1 MNFSFS
7 SDQQLLK
14 NSARAFLDEHMKPA
28 TVRLLWDDPRGES
41 EALWKEMGEL
51 GWLGLSL
58 PEAHG
63 GSGLG
68 MVETAILLE
77 EMGHAALPGPYLPT
91 VLAARAIEEAG
102 TNAQRTRW
110 LSAIATG
117 EARATL
123 ALLDADLDWRPEG
136 TRTRAEKSAT
146 GWTLSGTKRF
156 VPWAHVADVLLVP
169 ARTPDG
175 LTLFLVDPAAAGLT
189 LEPAQVM
196 DGATRLVT
204 VTLDATPVGGD
215 GVLGAAGQAGP
226 LLASLLRRGA
236 VGAAAEMLGAARRC
250 LDMAGGYA
258 EGREQF
264 GQPIRSFPAGRRVG
278 RGRHAPLPVTAQ
290 GPPLDGIRVVD
301 LTSYIAGSYAAMQL
315 ADMGADVV
323 KVESPEGDA
332 FRELPGFFGWNRGK
346 RSISVDLKTPEGRAI
361 VERLATGGDVFMENM
376 RPGVAERLGLGWTR
390 FAALNPRLVYCSV
403 TAFGSTG
410 PGAQRP
416 GFDPIFQAL
425 GGLMT
430 LQGFGGAPQYLRT
443 APTDYYT
450 SALATQAIL
459 AALFTRERTGRGQ
472 RVETSLLRGVLA
484 LQSGVAVDYAGKPS
498 LVRDNPTYRLYQ
510 AGDGQWFFLAVGNQS
525 FWVKLTKALSLERVA
540 DDPRFGSWLL
550 RVQNNADLLPILEAR
565 FREKPRTE
573 WLELLAAHDIPAAP
587 VQPLLDFF
595 EDPAVRHH
603 DLVHEYEHPEVG
615 RLRLVGQPIA
625 FTQTPTRDPGP
636 PPTLGQHTDAIL
648 CELGYT
654 NAEIAALR
662 ARRVLGGPRR

>member
-1 MNFSFS
+1 M
-7 SDQQLLK
+7 
-14 NSARAFLDEHMKPA
+14 
-28 TVRLLWDDPRGES
+28 
-41 EALWKEMGEL
+41 
-51 GWLGLSL
+51 
-58 PEAHG
+58 
-63 GSGLG
+63 
-68 MVETAILLE
+68 
-77 EMGHAALPGPYLPT
+77 
-91 VLAARAIEEAG
+91 
-102 TNAQRTRW
+102 
-110 LSAIATG
+110 
-117 EARATL
+117 
-123 ALLDADLDWRPEG
+123 
-136 TRTRAEKSAT
+136 
-146 GWTLSGTKRF
+146 
-156 VPWAHVADVLLVP
+156 
-169 ARTPDG
+169 
-175 LTLFLVDPAAAGLT
+175 
-189 LEPAQVM
+189 
-196 DGATRLVT
+196 
-204 VTLDATPVGGD
+204 
-215 GVLGAAGQAGP
+215 
-226 LLASLLRRGA
+226 
-236 VGAAAEMLGAARRC
+236 
-250 LDMAGGYA
+250 
-258 EGREQF
+258 
-264 GQPIRSFPAGRRVG
+264 
-278 RGRHAPLPVTAQ
+278 TAQ

-376 RPGVAERLGLGWTR
+376 RPGVAERLGVGWTR

-450 SALATQAIL
+450 AALATQAIL

-484 LQSGVAVDYAGKPS
+484 LQSGVAVDYPGKPS

-525 FWVKLTKALSLERVA
+525 FWVKLTKALGLERVA

-625 FTQTPTRDPGP
+625 FTETPTRDPGP
-636 PPTLGQHTDAIL
+636 PPTLGQHTDEIL

-654 NAEIAALR
+654 DAEIAALR